1 MNEKIYISYNTAKR
15 FLLDLLENN
24 DFSKDEDIIK
34 VLSSVV
40 RKESTSCIAKRD
52 LSRIIIDKNCRV
64 FLSDYSSQEIKMPYL
79 PKTVFFFFLFHAEG
93 LEFKSMHKHI
103 SELYEIYQVVALDK
117 NVEAAKIRRSIKNL
131 VEPTNNRIYETCSII
146 RKALSVIIQSELL
159 EQYCIVGKRG
169 KRHQVIVNRELMCIE
184 NEKLRD
190 IQIKY

>member
-40 RKESTSCIAKRD
+40 RKESASCIVKRN
-52 LSRIIIDKNCRV
+52 LSRIIIDKNCRI
-64 FLSDYSSQEIKMPYL
+64 FLSDYSLQEIKMPYL
-79 PKTVFFFFLFHAEG
+79 PKTVFFFFLFHTEG

-103 SELYEIYQVVALDK
+103 SELYEIYQLVALDK

-169 KRHQVIVNRELMCIE
+169 KLHQVLVNRELVCIE

-190 IQIKY
+190 IQTKY